1 MKNRHR
7 LECPIDCA
15 ELPSYYR
22 WIAIDS
28 NGEVYAYENKPR
40 VINGTWNAVDFYF
53 WQVGETSQPNDFTKC
68 LWKRTKSKCN
78 CERI

>member
-7 LECPIDCA
+7 LECPIDCT

-22 WIAIDS
+22 WIAIDA

-40 VINGTWNAVDFYF
+40 VANGTWNAVDFYF

-78 CERI
+78 YERI